1 MTLNL
6 ENRVR
11 HSRPVQHLSYYQSR
25 FSVRVF
31 LATRKKLFFT
41 RGAAHAAIT
50 SAGAPASAEGSI
62 ASIASTHCRALP
74 RVLVSRHSAGARARE
89 SHVAFA
95 TNRPRKIRL
104 GAGMSG
110 ELTPNGVP
118 VEDPDVAKVLYS
130 ERAIADRVAAL
141 GVELAAEYADKAP
154 VVLPVMTGAMCFCSD
169 LLRAMRPSPRGT
181 QVESIKS
188 KSYFGNRS
196 TGNVKVHPIEIDVEG
211 RHVLLVEDIVDTGLT
226 IAKLKEHAEQAGAAS
241 VKMVALLNKGA
252 RRVNDMQPEWTGFE
266 CEDEFVIGYGMDFDG
281 AYRELPYIGVLKPEV
296 YGDGE
301 SDEDIKTKAKKL
313 KN

>member
-1 MTLNL
+1 MPARLG
-6 ENRVR
+6 R
-11 HSRPVQHLSYYQSR
+11 VQHAPS
-25 FSVRVF
+25 
-31 LATRKKLFFT
+31 LAR
-41 RGAAHAAIT
+41 RAALTAIT
-50 SAGAPASAEGSI
+50 SAGAPASAEGNI
-62 ASIASTHCRALP
+62 ASIALARAPAPP
-74 RVLVSRHSAGARARE
+74 RALVSRHSAGARARD

-95 TNRPRKIRL
+95 PNRPRKNPRVLARL

-110 ELTPNGVP
+110 ELTPYGVP
-118 VEDPDVAKVLYS
+118 VEDPDVAKVLFS
-130 ERAIADRVAAL
+130 EQVIADRVAAL
-141 GVELAAEYADKAP
+141 GAELAAEYADKAP
-154 VVLPVMTGAMCFCSD
+154 VILPVMSGAMCFCSD
-169 LLRAMRPSPRGT
+169 LMRAMRPSPRGT

-188 KSYFGNRS
+188 KSYFGNQS
-196 TGNVKVHPIEIDVEG
+196 SGNVKVHPIEINVEG

-226 IAKLKEHAEQAGAAS
+226 IAKLKEHAKQAGAAS

-252 RRVNDMQPEWTGFE
+252 RRVNGMQPEWAGFE

-296 YGDGE
+296 YGEGE

>member
-1 MTLNL
+1 M
-6 ENRVR
+6 
-11 HSRPVQHLSYYQSR
+11 
-25 FSVRVF
+25 
-31 LATRKKLFFT
+31 
-41 RGAAHAAIT
+41 
-50 SAGAPASAEGSI
+50 
-62 ASIASTHCRALP
+62 
-74 RVLVSRHSAGARARE
+74 
-89 SHVAFA
+89 
-95 TNRPRKIRL
+95 
-104 GAGMSG
+104 
-110 ELTPNGVP
+110 
-118 VEDPDVAKVLYS
+118 EDPDVAKVLYS

-281 AYRELPYIGVLKPEV
+281 AYGSSRTSACSNRRCTAAAIRRGHQDQGQEAQELSRTRGGSAALLVARAHVIDIVHVDDIFPRGFDARRRETRDVEA
-296 YGDGE
+296 E
-301 SDEDIKTKAKKL
+301 ET
-313 KN
+313 